1 MIQAR
6 QNGHLPVR
14 IGYYLFITA
23 VILAALFSLKQVAG
37 ALLVSLI
44 LSFLLSPVVSFAENR
59 GIPRVVVVLS
69 IYLIVVALLLLAVIF
84 LGPILSD
91 EAMRLAGDLPEYE
104 RQLET
109 ILRDL
114 RVSLTERIPGLDL
127 PDLYLYVKERLISS
141 GGFDLGSILSR
152 LSGLF
157 SIIMI
162 LVIIPIITF
171 FFIVDGH
178 LIQKALLRLVPNRY
192 FEMCVLLVNRTGLA
206 VQNYIRGQLIDSL
219 YVGVMTTI
227 GMGVIGLP
235 YFMVIGIFAGLG
247 NFIPYLGPVIG
258 FIPAF
263 FVTLLTPGWFTGANI
278 LLIAGIF
285 IVVQLTESAFIYPI
299 AVGKSVNLHPLIVI
313 LGITI
318 GGRLAGII
326 GMLVVI
332 PLISIVKVVIETAS
346 SYLRSYRII

>member
-192 FEMCVLLVNRTGLA
+192 FEMCVLLVN
-206 VQNYIRGQLIDSL
+206 
-219 YVGVMTTI
+219 
-227 GMGVIGLP
+227 
-235 YFMVIGIFAGLG
+235 
-247 NFIPYLGPVIG
+247 
-258 FIPAF
+258 
-263 FVTLLTPGWFTGANI
+263 
-278 LLIAGIF
+278 
-285 IVVQLTESAFIYPI
+285 
-299 AVGKSVNLHPLIVI
+299 
-313 LGITI
+313 
-318 GGRLAGII
+318 
-326 GMLVVI
+326 
-332 PLISIVKVVIETAS
+332 
-346 SYLRSYRII
+346 

>member
-1 MIQAR
+1 MNQSRSGAY
-6 QNGHLPVR
+6 LPVR
-14 IGYYLFITA
+14 IGYYLFVATVIVA
-23 VILAALFSLKQVAG
+23 VLFSLKQVAG
-37 ALLVSLI
+37 ALLASLL
-44 LSFLLSPVVSFAENR
+44 LSFLLSPLVSFAENR
-59 GIPRVVVVLS
+59 GIPRVAVVLL
-69 IYLIVVALLLLAVIF
+69 IYVIVVAVLLLAVIF
-84 LGPILSD
+84 VGPILSN
-91 EAMRLAGDLPEYE
+91 EVMRLTGELPEYE

-109 ILRDL
+109 ILGEL
-114 RVSLTERIPGLDL
+114 RTSLEERIPALDL
-127 PDLYLYVKERLISS
+127 PDLYLYLKERLVSS
-141 GGFDLGSILSR
+141 GGLDLGSVLSR

-178 LIQKALLRLVPNRY
+178 LIQKALLKMVPNRY
-192 FEMCVLLVNRTGLA
+192 FEMCVLLLNRTGSA

-227 GMGVIGLP
+227 GMAIIGLP
-235 YFMVIGIFAGLG
+235 YFLVVGIFAGLG
-247 NFIPYLGPVIG
+247 NFIPYLGPIIG

-263 FVTLLTPGWFTGANI
+263 FVALLTPGWFTGGNI

-285 IVVQLTESAFIYPI
+285 VVVQLTESAFIYPI

-318 GGRLAGII
+318 GGRLAGIV

-332 PLISIVKVVIETAS
+332 PLISIVKVVIETTS
-346 SYLRSYRII
+346 SYLRSYRVI

>member
-1 MIQAR
+1 MIQPR
-6 QNGHLPVR
+6 PTGHLPVR
-14 IGYYLFITA
+14 IGYYLFISA
-23 VILAALFSLKQVAG
+23 VIFAVLFSLRQVAG
-37 ALLVSLI
+37 ALLASLL
-44 LSFLLSPVVSFAENR
+44 LSFVFSPIVSFAENR

-69 IYLIVVALLLLAVIF
+69 IYLMVVALLLIAAIF
-84 LGPILSD
+84 VGPILSN
-91 EAMRLAGDLPEYE
+91 EVMRLAGELPEYE

-109 ILRDL
+109 MLDDVRA
-114 RVSLTERIPGLDL
+114 SLTERIPGLNL
-127 PDLYLYVKERLISS
+127 PDLYLYLKERLVSS
-141 GGFDLGSILSR
+141 DGFNFEAIISR

-178 LIQKALLRLVPNRY
+178 LIQKALLKLVPNRY
-192 FEMCVLLVNRTGLA
+192 FEMCVLLLNRTGSA

-235 YFMVIGIFAGLG
+235 YFLVIGIFAGLG
-247 NFIPYLGPVIG
+247 NFIPYLGPIIG

-263 FVTLLTPGWFTGANI
+263 FVALLTPGWFSGGNI
-278 LLIAGIF
+278 LLIAAIF

-318 GGRLAGII
+318 GGRLAGIV
-326 GMLVVI
+326 GMLIVI
-332 PLISIVKVVIETAS
+332 PLISIVKVVIETS
-346 SYLRSYRII
+346 SAYLRSYRII